1 MKDGEEMNEGYS
13 YLKGKKQMFT
23 RENRVN
29 KRNKYN
35 CKFKIESVNS
45 KKVNLEVEGVEL
57 SISGIGFI
65 SSTNFKVN
73 DILEIAFNY
82 NKVTIP
88 AIIKIQHINLYDFG
102 FFVGGQFVALQDAY
116 RDVLKDLLK

>member
-1 MKDGEEMNEGYS
+1 MKESEKMNEGYS
-13 YLKGKKQMFT
+13 YLKEKKQTFT
-23 RENRVN
+23 KENRIN
-29 KRNKYN
+29 KRNRYN

-45 KKVNLEVEGVEL
+45 KKVNLEVEGVEI
-57 SISGIGFI
+57 SVSGIGFI
-65 SSTNFKVN
+65 SNINFKIN
-73 DILEIAFNY
+73 DILEIAFKY

-116 RDVLKDLLK
+116 RDVLKDL